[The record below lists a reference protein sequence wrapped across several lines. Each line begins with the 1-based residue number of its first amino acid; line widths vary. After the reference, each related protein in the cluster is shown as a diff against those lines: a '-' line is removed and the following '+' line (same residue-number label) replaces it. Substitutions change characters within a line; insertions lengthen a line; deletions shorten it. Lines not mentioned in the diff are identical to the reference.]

1 MTMTNSQQVPCT
13 SSYGPYFDAMLEAK
27 DSNGWTP
34 LMVAC
39 AKGMCD
45 AAQLLIDQ
53 GVRECISDSCIES
66 RVP

>member
-1 MTMTNSQQVPCT
+1 
-13 SSYGPYFDAMLEAK
+13 MLEAK
-27 DSNGWTP
+27 DTSGWTP

-53 GVRECISDSCIES
+53 GVGVSARA
-66 RVP
+66 RTFAYY